1 MTTMVNKR
9 ENDAVLSVERLS
21 VSYPIRGSGWR
32 SGTSFAAVESVSLT
46 LPAGETLGIVGES
59 GCGKSSLARAI
70 LRLIPASAGRVSWS
84 GRDLRD
90 FSSVE
95 LRALRREMQVVF
107 QDPFASLD
115 PRMSMLE
122 SVAEPLAIFCRE
134 LAGAQRARE
143 ALQMLER
150 VGLDA
155 SLANR
160 YPHELSGGQCQR
172 AAIARALVLQP
183 KLLVCDEPVS
193 SLDVSVQSHVLE
205 LLKHLQR
212 EMQLSMLFISHNLAV
227 VRQVSQRV
235 LVLYLGRVMEQA
247 PRADLFER
255 PLHPYTRA
263 LLDSVPLLDPERERA
278 RVLAPLRG
286 EIPSPLNPPSG
297 CVFRTRCPWAQP
309 RCAEAVPPL
318 ESVDTG
324 RQVACVRWR
333 ELDLA
338 MRIAP

>member
-1 MTTMVNKR
+1 VFQPRR
-9 ENDAVLSVERLS
+9 EVHAADAV
-21 VSYPIRGSGWR
+21 
-32 SGTSFAAVESVSLT
+32 T
-46 LPAGETLGIVGES
+46 LDLRRGETLGIVGES
-59 GCGKSSLARAI
+59 GCGKSSLVRAI
-70 LRLIPASAGRVSWS
+70 LRLIPASAGRVSWL
-84 GRDLRD
+84 GRDVGD
-90 FSSVE
+90 FSGVE
-95 LRALRREMQVVF
+95 LRALRREMQIVF

-115 PRMSMLE
+115 PRMSLLG
-122 SVAEPLAIFCRE
+122 SVAEPLAIFRRE
-134 LAGAQRARE
+134 LSGAQRSRE

-155 SLANR
+155 SLAHR

-172 AAIARALVLQP
+172 AAIARALVLKP

-193 SLDVSVQSHVLE
+193 SLDVSVQTQVLE
-205 LLKHLQR
+205 LLKRLQR
-212 EMQLSMLFISHNLAV
+212 QMRLSMLFISHNLAV
-227 VRQVSQRV
+227 VRQLSQRV

-297 CVFRTRCPWAQP
+297 CVFRTRCPWAQA

-318 ESVDTG
+318 ESAGAG

-333 ELDLA
+333 ELDLTT
-338 MRIAP
+338 RIVS